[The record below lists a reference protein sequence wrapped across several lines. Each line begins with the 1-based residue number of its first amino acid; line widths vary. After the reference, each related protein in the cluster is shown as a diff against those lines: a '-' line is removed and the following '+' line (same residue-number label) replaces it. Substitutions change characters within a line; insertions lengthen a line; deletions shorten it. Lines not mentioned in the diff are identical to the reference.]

1 MEKELAMYLFCQIR
15 MNLNKVPAA
24 KEMMPKIL
32 ANYILPQFN
41 NPAMLLRARANDMF
55 AEYGKFIQ
63 DTEIVKL
70 AAEAIFKSMSE
81 DPSPLVR
88 IRAAIAFH
96 PILSDKNTKDLVR
109 PMLKNI
115 LEIYLKLI

>member
-1 MEKELAMYLFCQIR
+1 MYLFCQIR